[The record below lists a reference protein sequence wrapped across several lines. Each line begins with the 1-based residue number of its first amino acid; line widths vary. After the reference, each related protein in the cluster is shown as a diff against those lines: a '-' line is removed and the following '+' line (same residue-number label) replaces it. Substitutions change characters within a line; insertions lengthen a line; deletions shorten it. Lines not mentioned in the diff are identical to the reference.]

1 MVQKKLHVGKMKL
14 IAQKGQKCTFRPPP
28 SQITIFM
35 GGGVGEPHVS
45 KPSER
50 LFAFFDPSTFSG
62 EPWVTPEDFIN
73 RI

>member
-1 MVQKKLHVGKMKL
+1 MHFQ
-14 IAQKGQKCTFRPPP
+14 TPPP
-28 SQITIFM
+28 QITIFM
-35 GGGVGEPHVS
+35 GGGVGEPHVA

-50 LFAFFDPSTFSG
+50 LFAFFDLSTFSG

>member
-28 SQITIFM
+28 PQITIFM
-35 GGGVGEPHVS
+35 GGGVGEPHVA

-50 LFAFFDPSTFSG
+50 LFAFFDLSTFSG
-62 EPWVTPEDFIN
+62 EPWVTPEDSIN
-73 RI
+73 KI